1 MRYMKY
7 DRYNYKEQTLKLK
20 MIDRISRTLFFL
32 KILLILEFYC
42 VVVDGTHTKK
52 GNLVI

>member
-20 MIDRISRTLFFL
+20 RIDRISRTLFL

>member
-20 MIDRISRTLFFL
+20 MIDRISRTLFL
-32 KILLILEFYC
+32 KILLILEIFCGGGWY
-42 VVVDGTHTKK
+42 TQKK
-52 GNLVI
+52 